1 MTSWLEPLGRDRAR
15 RRAGRPAAGEV
26 AEGGERNSDTR
37 TDLLVVPSL
46 EPQPSLPLREPCSLI
61 SRCGPSRAH
70 PFAARGEPVAGARP
84 LEPAGGIWPAWGPRR
99 ARWPAARAAV
109 GSQAPRQRSDSFR
122 AIFAAMNASIVRLD
136 TPLEPDVSTPAAD
149 RLLVG
154 VPEHRVW
161 NYFTDSTQTFFAGR
175 WSGTR
180 GKWRVRYT
188 ENELCVMTAGRVVIT
203 SDSGERSEFGP
214 GAAFVI
220 PSGFTGTWEVLE
232 DCEKVYAIFE
242 PRT

>member
-15 RRAGRPAAGEV
+15 RRAGAPARRPGPERPPGMAGWI
-26 AEGGERNSDTR
+26 T
-37 TDLLVVPSL
+37 
-46 EPQPSLPLREPCSLI
+46 
-61 SRCGPSRAH
+61 
-70 PFAARGEPVAGARP
+70 
-84 LEPAGGIWPAWGPRR
+84 
-99 ARWPAARAAV
+99 
-109 GSQAPRQRSDSFR
+109 APGTVLQGDPTHRFR

-136 TPLEPDVSTPAAD
+136 GPMEPDVSTPTAD

-161 NYFTDSTQTFFAGR
+161 NYFTESTQTFFAGR

-203 SDSGERSEFGP
+203 SDSGERSEFGV

-220 PSGFTGTWEVLE
+220 PAGFVGTWEVLE
-232 DCEKVYAIFE
+232 DCSKVYAIFE